1 MISINKVANVNDFT
15 DQEFLD
21 SLRKYG
27 AGCVNQYPLIM
38 PEQKNRKAW
47 EVGMVLHAFDR
58 LGIITPTAEILG
70 IGVAKEETISL
81 LSPHVKR
88 LFATDIYCSPNTWSD
103 WHGTDLMIDASRFLN
118 QPYNRRRVVW
128 QHVDGRS
135 LPYEDNSFDA
145 IFSCSSFEHF
155 GSEADIRQA
164 IGEACRV
171 LKPGGVAVISTEYKV
186 SGLRDWFCNVQLFD
200 AVRLQRVWLDGI
212 GWRLADELDLT
223 LDDTAYIDYERSIH
237 DDAYKLIAHP
247 HIKLDN
253 GEFKWTSVNL
263 TFVKHLKALTVIE
276 AA

>member
-1 MISINKVANVNDFT
+1 MISLNKVANVNDFL
-15 DQEFLD
+15 DQEFID

-27 AGCVNQYPLIM
+27 ASSVAQYPII
-38 PEQKNRKAW
+38 PVEQKNRKAW

-58 LGIITPTAEILG
+58 LGVLTPTAEILG

-88 LFATDIYCSPNTWSD
+88 LFATDIYCNPDTWNG
-103 WHGTDLMIDASRFLN
+103 WHGTDLMIDASQFLT

-135 LPYEDNSFDA
+135 LPYEDNTFDA

-171 LKPGGVAVISTEYKV
+171 LKPGGVAVISTEFKI
-186 SGLRDWFCNVQLFD
+186 SGPRDWFCNVQFFD
-200 AVRLQRVWLDGI
+200 AARIQKVWLDGI
-212 GWRLADELDLT
+212 GWELFSPIDLM
-223 LDDTAYIDYERSIH
+223 LDDTVFIDYERSIH
-237 DDAYKLIAHP
+237 DDQYKLTAAP

-253 GEFKWTSVNL
+253 GEFRWTSVNL
-263 TFVKHLKALTVIE
+263 TCMKKMKA
-276 AA
+276 